1 MDAEDVGKNGGSGK
15 REGGRVVIGAL
26 LGLGIALR
34 FPLPSSLFPMQDTTR
49 GKAVYVK
56 WCAGCHG
63 DGGAGDG
70 AAAAHMLPRP
80 RNFTGGPYKTR
91 TTASGQLPT
100 DADLLRAIDDGLP
113 GSAMPGWKGRL
124 SDGERRDAVAYIKTF
139 SSFFADTS
147 QHVVPLKFASPP
159 GGGTG
164 EAALKQGRLFYDS
177 IGCRKCHGDQGRG
190 DGPSAPTLKDD
201 ADFPIFAADL
211 HQSWRFRGGGLV
223 EDIYRRLRT
232 RLGGPPAP
240 SVAGPIDPKV
250 LTHEG
255 AVGPPPDLPP

>member
-49 GKAVYVK
+49 GKTVYVK

-70 AAAAHMLPRP
+70 TAAAHMLPRP
-80 RNFTGGPYKTR
+80 RNFTGAIYKIR

-100 DADLLRAIDDGLP
+100 DADLMRAIDEGLA
-113 GSAMPGWKGRL
+113 GSAMPAWKGRL
-124 SDGERRDAVAYIKTF
+124 SDAERRNVAAYIKTF

-147 QHVVPLKFASPP
+147 QHVVALKFGGEP
-159 GGGTG
+159 GGGTSA
-164 EAALKQGRLFYDS
+164 EALQGGRQVYDS
-177 IGCRKCHGDQGRG
+177 
-190 DGPSAPTLKDD
+190 
-201 ADFPIFAADL
+201 
-211 HQSWRFRGGGLV
+211 
-223 EDIYRRLRT
+223 LRW
-232 RLGGPPAP
+232 P
-240 SVAGPIDPKV
+240 
-250 LTHEG
+250 
-255 AVGPPPDLPP
+255 